1 MENYINQFKEYCKK
15 YIDFLP
21 EEFDFYEQTVDFV
34 DIKKKDFL
42 LKSGEVENYMYYV
55 IEGVFR
61 HFLVKDGK
69 EICTE
74 FVFPDTLMSS
84 FISFGAKKPSMI
96 NIQALADAKVMRI
109 SKDNVDKFNDFSKNS
124 ERFSRQTMEILYTQK
139 ALREISLISTTAEER
154 YLRLLQKQPK
164 IEKIIAVKDIATYL
178 GIHPESL
185 SRIRKK
191 VHRS

>member
-1 MENYINQFKEYCKK
+1 MKEYFSQFKQYCKK

-21 EEFDFYEQTVDFV
+21 EEFEFYENTVDV
-34 DIKKKDFL
+34 VEVKKKDFL
-42 LKSGEVENYMYYV
+42 LKAGNVENYMYYV
-55 IEGVFR
+55 IEGSFR

-69 EICTE
+69 EICTD
-74 FVFPDTLMSS
+74 FVFPDTMMSS
-84 FISFGAKKPSMI
+84 FISFGSRKPSFI
-96 NIQALADAKVMRI
+96 NIQALSDAKVMRI
-109 SKDNVDKFNDFSKNS
+109 SKVDVDKFNDFSKNS
-124 ERFSRQTMEILYTQK
+124 ERFTRQTTEILYTQK

-154 YLRLLQKQPK
+154 YLRLLEKYPK
-164 IEKIIAVKDIATYL
+164 IEKVIAVKDIATYL

>member
-1 MENYINQFKEYCKK
+1 MENYINQFKDYCKK

-21 EEFDFYEQTVDFV
+21 EEFEFFEQTVDFI

-42 LKSGEVENYMYYV
+42 LKAGEVENYMYYV
-55 IEGVFR
+55 IEGAFR
-61 HFLVKDGK
+61 HYLVKDGK
-69 EICTE
+69 EICTD
-74 FVFPDTLMSS
+74 FVFPDTMMSS

-109 SKDNVDKFNDFSKNS
+109 SKQNVDKFNDFSRNS
-124 ERFSRQTMEILYTQK
+124 ERFTRQTMEILYTQK

-154 YLRLLQKQPK
+154 YLKLLQKQPK
-164 IEKIIAVKDIATYL
+164 IEKIIAVKDLATYL